1 MESKTTVNPPTELE
15 TTTKPPSKQMVE
27 VQKLRSL
34 VETQTEQMKL
44 LKSSL
49 KTLMNSN
56 NTLLKQIRKLETR
69 LTKNNQKSKV
79 NRKPHGFARPSE
91 VSDDLCVFMGKEKGS
106 LVSRTEVTKSII
118 KYIADH
124 KLQNPQNK
132 RQILPDET
140 LLKLFGPEARDTVID
155 YFTMQKYVN
164 HHFPSKKTEGNVV
177 ASV

>member
-1 MESKTTVNPPTELE
+1 MNTVAEDVSKP
-15 TTTKPPSKQMVE
+15 PPSKQLLE
-27 VQKLRSL
+27 VQKLKAL
-34 VETQTEQMKL
+34 IETQTDQMDV
-44 LKSSL
+44 LKTSL

-56 NTLLKQIRKLETR
+56 SVLMKQVKKLEAKM
-69 LTKNNQKSKV
+69 TKSNLKSKA
-79 NRKPHGFARPSE
+79 NRKPHGFARPTE

-124 KLQNPQNK
+124 KLQNPENK

-140 LLKLFGPEARDTVID
+140 LLKLFGNEARNSVID

-164 HHFPSKKTEGNVV
+164 HHFPKKT
-177 ASV
+177 ASSTV